1 VLAKLVKGVVDA
13 AAALDKELL
22 VIMSRHTNENKRGFG

>member
-1 VLAKLVKGVVDA
+1 VFDA

-22 VIMSRHTNENKRGFG
+22 VIMSRHTNENKRGFE